1 MSSENLAD
9 SINFLNAVE
18 NQTVVS
24 LDDITTA
31 IPKVAPVIQQLGGDV
46 KDLAFFM
53 AAMKEGGINA
63 SEGANALKSGLA
75 ALINPTGKAS
85 DMLKSYGINAN
96 AIVEQ
101 NKGDL
106 KAILEGINKAEIG
119 INPVAEADSIRL
131 VLPALTQDRRKD
143 LAKQAKRMAD
153 EAKVAIRNVRK
164 DFLSMV
170 TDDEYTEDLKK
181 RIESDMTKVHDQV
194 IAQIDAAFVS
204 KEKEILTL

>member
-1 MSSENLAD
+1 MEPLA
-9 SINFLNAVE
+9 LEA
-18 NQTVVS
+18 
-24 LDDITTA
+24 
-31 IPKVAPVIQQLGGDV
+31 K
-46 KDLAFFM
+46 
-53 AAMKEGGINA
+53 AAMDKTLTALQAQFNTLRTGR
-63 SEGANALKSGLA
+63 ANA
-75 ALINPTGKAS
+75 ALLDRVLVDYYGEPTPINQIAS
-85 DMLKSYGINAN
+85 IAVPEPRQLLIKPYD
-96 AIVEQ
+96 
-101 NKGDL
+101 KGDL

>member
-1 MSSENLAD
+1 MESLA
-9 SINFLNAVE
+9 LEA
-18 NQTVVS
+18 
-24 LDDITTA
+24 
-31 IPKVAPVIQQLGGDV
+31 K
-46 KDLAFFM
+46 
-53 AAMKEGGINA
+53 AAMDKTLTALQAQFNTLRTGR
-63 SEGANALKSGLA
+63 ANA
-75 ALINPTGKAS
+75 ALLDRVLVDYYGEPTPINQIAS
-85 DMLKSYGINAN
+85 IAVPEPRQLLIKPYD
-96 AIVEQ
+96 
-101 NKGDL
+101 KGDL

-194 IAQIDAAFVS
+194 IAQIDAAFSS